1 MNPTDLPVTAAAVSA
16 TPEFV
21 DHHGG
26 RTLFSISRSSLYR
39 LAEDGKIRSVCLRNR
54 GKLRGRRLFDCDSIR
69 QFLRGQMEAS
79 GQ

>member
-1 MNPTDLPVTAAAVSA
+1 MNPTDLPVNAAAVSA

-21 DHHGG
+21 DHRGG
-26 RTLFSISRSSLYR
+26 RALFAISRSSLYR